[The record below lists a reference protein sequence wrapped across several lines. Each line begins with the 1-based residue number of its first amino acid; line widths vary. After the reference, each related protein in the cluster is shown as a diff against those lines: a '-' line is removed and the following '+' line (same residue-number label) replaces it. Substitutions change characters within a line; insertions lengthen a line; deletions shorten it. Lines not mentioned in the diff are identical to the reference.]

1 MPDDY
6 TADITTTGTVTVGGT
21 ATGELETSGDE
32 DWFAVTLTAGQIVSI
47 SLDGISLSDPYLN
60 IYDSAGNFLFSNDDG
75 GPGLNSFLTFEV
87 TVGGTFYIGARAFST
102 EIGTYQVSVEVT
114 AISSP
119 TTNPLLED
127 IDWGTQIVSN
137 TINVFFAPSG
147 YAADGYTSEGFNA
160 YEMAQFQTVFNLF
173 ESIADLHFN
182 IVTSDANA
190 DFILVLDT
198 NEIGGAFLGYFNPP
212 GTSGA
217 GIGVFDGASWDRSA
231 GGDLERGGNGFYT
244 IIHELGHGLGLAHP
258 HDDGGTSTVMDGVT
272 SAFND
277 YGTWDLNQG
286 VYTMMSYNPGWY
298 TGPAGTTPPA
308 GLLYGEAGGPMALD
322 IAALQENY
330 GANMSTRTGNNTY
343 TLPGTNATGTFFESI
358 WDAGGTDA
366 ISYTGVL
373 DVVIDLRQ
381 ATIAEEF
388 GGGGYVSY
396 AAGIAGGF
404 TIAQGVDIENA
415 EGGDGDDT
423 ITGNNLDNLILG
435 SGGRDEIDG
444 RGGNDS
450 IEGGNQA
457 DALRGG
463 GGNDTLLG
471 DGGFDFLDGG
481 TGDDSLLGGDQT
493 DKLAGRAG
501 NDILEG
507 GAGADSLYGGDD
519 NDLLKG
525 EAGDDTLYGHA
536 GSDTLKGGAD
546 NDDLFGGDGADE
558 LYGNLGNDLLR
569 GGNGQD
575 TIDGG
580 AGDDR
585 LFGDEKAD
593 IFVFNDGHGN
603 DSIKDFD
610 EFNDNEKIDLT
621 GVSAI
626 TSLADLDLG
635 NASAGAATQ
644 VGGAV
649 VIDTGGGNSITIAGC
664 LISDLDAND
673 FII

>member
-102 EIGTYQVSVEVT
+102 QIGTYQVSVEVT

-127 IDWGTQIVSN
+127 IDWGTQVVSN

-258 HDDGGTSTVMDGVT
+258 HDGRAGSAGPQPGALFSHYNGHVSSGAVRPRRHAAMAGGCVVAHGASVECAGAQRAVWGRCLSGLGCVDFSERTGPSCMGATQWRTGGCGHCRPL
-272 SAFND
+272 SA
-277 YGTWDLNQG
+277 
-286 VYTMMSYNPGWY
+286 
-298 TGPAGTTPPA
+298 PAGT
-308 GLLYGEAGGPMALD
+308 
-322 IAALQENY
+322 
-330 GANMSTRTGNNTY
+330 
-343 TLPGTNATGTFFESI
+343 
-358 WDAGGTDA
+358 
-366 ISYTGVL
+366 V
-373 DVVIDLRQ
+373 RQ
-381 ATIAEEF
+381 
-388 GGGGYVSY
+388 
-396 AAGIAGGF
+396 
-404 TIAQGVDIENA
+404 
-415 EGGDGDDT
+415 
-423 ITGNNLDNLILG
+423 LG
-435 SGGRDEIDG
+435 S
-444 RGGNDS
+444 
-450 IEGGNQA
+450 
-457 DALRGG
+457 LH
-463 GGNDTLLG
+463 
-471 DGGFDFLDGG
+471 
-481 TGDDSLLGGDQT
+481 
-493 DKLAGRAG
+493 AGR
-501 NDILEG
+501 
-507 GAGADSLYGGDD
+507 
-519 NDLLKG
+519 
-525 EAGDDTLYGHA
+525 
-536 GSDTLKGGAD
+536 
-546 NDDLFGGDGADE
+546 
-558 LYGNLGNDLLR
+558 
-569 GGNGQD
+569 
-575 TIDGG
+575 
-580 AGDDR
+580 
-585 LFGDEKAD
+585 
-593 IFVFNDGHGN
+593 
-603 DSIKDFD
+603 
-610 EFNDNEKIDLT
+610 
-621 GVSAI
+621 
-626 TSLADLDLG
+626 
-635 NASAGAATQ
+635 
-644 VGGAV
+644 
-649 VIDTGGGNSITIAGC
+649 
-664 LISDLDAND
+664 
-673 FII
+673 